1 MSQAPSNMVI
11 EGSPVIGRGLARV
24 RIKHVAVTWGQGLGL
39 AVGAIVLL
47 LAAEMLVDWL
57 VELPWGVRAGL
68 LMLGIVGV
76 GGIALR
82 YVLWPVVRG
91 PDDDELALMVER
103 AEPGLSTR
111 LIASVQLTRPGALP
125 AGSSLSLVR
134 AMVLEAEELA
144 AGIDWGKVVGIERV
158 AKMMAI
164 SGSILLL
171 GLALY
176 AWGGQTS
183 RDLLKRAFLS
193 NAPVPRKTRVV
204 CESQNQVIA
213 IGDSVTLS
221 ALAEG
226 IKPPGGMVR
235 ISYDSGRSQSF
246 AMDRLEQPGNRYTR
260 QIESV
265 QDSFT
270 YIVHLNDGRSEPYR
284 VEALPRPAVA
294 TIECVQVFPRYTKLE
309 PVRRAVGDLALLD
322 GSRLQIKATASKA
335 IQKASMWVSGG
346 PQEQPLAIGGADK
359 RQLTGTIEVRKGM
372 SGFSLRLR
380 DEHNIES
387 RDEAVYRIEVQ
398 EDKPPTVRITWPD
411 RREELVTQVARLLVA
426 FEAADDYAI
435 GKVRLHYK
443 IEGVDGGREQ
453 RQELDMGGHTPKSLR
468 RRYEWPIG
476 KLVSAVPLGSSIEY
490 WIEVE
495 DTNDV
500 SGPGVAESDHYMAR
514 VVSEVEKRQD
524 LMNRLNDYLGTI
536 TDVTG
541 DQERLNQALGQII
554 LEKK

>member
-1 MSQAPSNMVI
+1 MSQVASQVVVEASEVI
-11 EGSPVIGRGLARV
+11 RRGLARV
-24 RIKHVAVTWGQGLGL
+24 RIRHLAVMWGQGLGL

-57 VELPWGVRAGL
+57 VELPWGVRAALLGL
-68 LMLGIVGV
+68 GVLAV
-76 GGIALR
+76 GGIVLR
-82 YVLWPVVRG
+82 YVAGPILRG

-103 AEPGLSTR
+103 TDPRLSTR

-125 AGSSLSLVR
+125 AGSSLSLVG
-134 AMVLEAEELA
+134 AMVRETEEMA
-144 AGIDWGKVVGIERV
+144 QAIDWDRVVRMDRLARTLAMGG
-158 AKMMAI
+158 AI
-164 SGSILLL
+164 LML

-183 RDLLKRAFLS
+183 RDLLQRAFLS
-193 NAPVPRKTRVV
+193 NTPVPRKTRVV
-204 CESQNQVIA
+204 CQSQNLVVA

-226 IKPPGGMVR
+226 IAPPHGLVR
-235 ISYDSGRSQSF
+235 IQYDSGRSQSF
-246 AMDRLEQPGNRYTR
+246 AMDRQEQPGNRYVR
-260 QIESV
+260 RIESV

-270 YIVHLNDGRSEPYR
+270 YAVYLNDGRSEPYR

-294 TIECVQVFPRYTKLE
+294 AVECVQVFPRYTKLE

-322 GSRLQIKATASKA
+322 GSKLQVRATASKPIA
-335 IQKASMWVSGG
+335 RAWARVVGR
-346 PQEQPLAIGGADK
+346 PQDLPLEVGGAD
-359 RQLTGTIEVRKGM
+359 RRELTGVIDVRKGVG
-372 SGFSLRLR
+372 GFSIRLVDQHR
-380 DEHNIES
+380 IES
-387 RDEAVYRIEVQ
+387 RDEAVYRIEVLA
-398 EDKPPTVRITWPD
+398 DKPPTVRITWPD
-411 RREELVTQVARLLVA
+411 RREELVTQMARLLVA

-453 RQELDMGGHTPKSLR
+453 RQELDLGGQTPKTLR
-468 RRYEWPIG
+468 RRYEWPLG
-476 KLVSAVPLGSSIEY
+476 RLASAVSPGASIEY

-500 SGPGVAESDHYMAR
+500 TGPGVAQSDHYMAR

-536 TDVTG
+536 TDVAQ